1 MVSIIKRFLRG
12 SPQPP
17 AADPFALTSGAQRA
31 VDTRLLLN
39 AQRFYAGLSRSDRLD
54 LFESIY
60 RTMPLAVGAVN
71 VIVKM
76 VNSRPRFNSGNP
88 QVDQRCRE
96 IWTAYR
102 LHQANDSLVRQSLV
116 YGYSIGE
123 IVWGERE
130 ALTLDRVVVPPSYQI
145 RVMANEYGQ
154 RTGYVQLPDS
164 QAGRPTD
171 SRRII
176 PPAKVVPLVRDA
188 TDLTDYYGSSLFE
201 SAVGQFE
208 ALCQILRAQINV
220 MNRLGK
226 PRFQVSIPTEGL
238 TEEQFRDRL
247 NKARAV
253 FSQLADGTD
262 LFAPV
267 GVDVKVIGGETLGIK
282 VADETRLVVS
292 MVLAAVGIPPAL
304 LHVVITGSVGTESYA
319 RQSILVMQSMLDN
332 IQEATA
338 AAWNTSFWPLVQRL
352 EGLPV
357 LPAMSFEKPR
367 LLEQQIEEQARQL
380 RWDNDVREVVAGIRP
395 AEWLAQRCGA
405 DEPDDAAALDDFVE
419 RQRSQPEPQS
429 DKPDA
434 AKSQSTTKGTDAT
447 ASNNKA
453 L

>member
-12 SPQPP
+12 SPPP
-17 AADPFALTSGAQRA
+17 AAADAFALTSGAQRA

-71 VIVKM
+71 VLVKM
-76 VNSRPRFNSGNP
+76 TNSRPRFNSGNP
-88 QVDQRCRE
+88 EVDRRCRE
-96 IWTAYR
+96 IWQQYR
-102 LHQANDSLVRQSLV
+102 LHQANDSLIRQSLV

-145 RVMANEYGQ
+145 RVLADQFGQ
-154 RTGYVQLPDS
+154 RTGYVQLPDP

-176 PPAKVVPLVRDA
+176 PPAKVVPLVRDP

-247 NKARAV
+247 AKAKSV
-253 FSQLADGTD
+253 MGQLADGTD
-262 LFAPV
+262 LFAPT
-267 GVDVKVIGGETLGIK
+267 GVDVRVIGGETLGVK

-292 MVLAAVGIPPAL
+292 MILAAVGIPPAL

-338 AAWNTSFWPLVQRL
+338 AAWNTSFWPLIQQL
-352 EGLPV
+352 EGLPA
-357 LPAMSFEKPR
+357 LPVMAFDKPR

-405 DEPDDAAALDDFVE
+405 DEPDDPDALAEFVE
-419 RQRSQPEPQS
+419 RQRSQPEPEPNT
-429 DKPDA
+429 PDA
-434 AKSQSTTKGTDAT
+434 AKSKSITKGSDDA
-447 ASNNKA
+447 ASNNKNI
-453 L
+453 